1 MKKIFLLLLVFV
13 SVSNISK
20 SEKIYQNF
28 FDTNTCSAHT
38 TFLKRYIISGTLT
51 TSIQGCTVTIG
62 VQISFNWNGQPDG
75 KITDLSVTL
84 TGISINCPGSG
95 IEPIPARIAAY
106 SFDQVQERVENV
118 VLESMDTEGSRDY
131 IITDPQLAHEV
142 EDFATGL
149 IAGVKE
155 SQ

>member
-1 MKKIFLLLLVFV
+1 
-13 SVSNISK
+13 
-20 SEKIYQNF
+20 
-28 FDTNTCSAHT
+28 
-38 TFLKRYIISGTLT
+38 
-51 TSIQGCTVTIG
+51 
-62 VQISFNWNGQPDG
+62 
-75 KITDLSVTL
+75 
-84 TGISINCPGSG
+84 GISINCPGSG
-95 IEPIPARIAAY
+95 IEPIPARISAY

-118 VLESMDTEGSRDY
+118 VLESMDTEGSRNY